1 MLILGS
7 DDLIYL
13 GALLVLLGV
22 GAGLYAAGVFLEL
35 HARPR
40 PITDDDLL
48 AEFAGLVITVNSRRK
63 EKTNVAD

>member
-13 GALLVLLGV
+13 VALLVLLGV

-35 HARPR
+35 RARSEE

-48 AEFAGLVITVNSRRK
+48 AEFADLVIAVNARMK
-63 EKTNVAD
+63 C